1 MTPKVRPM
9 MYYSYVQEW
18 WIDAV
23 NFNSRQRKDFDAF
36 DPGMRKLVTRLD
48 SREYTQL
55 LEKQLEKHGVDV
67 AKLQSHYNYNRV
79 DFKTR
84 GEGVDKY

>member
-1 MTPKVRPM
+1 M
-9 MYYSYVQEW
+9 
-18 WIDAV
+18 